1 MVGVPGSSPGVST
14 ILELSYKTNY
24 RYYSLMNKL
33 LESFLRSDHAGEVGA
48 VYIYKGILS
57 IAKDP
62 ALVEFS
68 KRHLETE
75 KEHLRKIEEV
85 LPVSKRSKLV
95 GIWKVAGYL
104 LGFLPSL
111 FGPRIVFATIEAVE
125 SFVEDHYEE
134 QLKYLRAQNDPDQAL
149 IDLLQSCQDD
159 EIEHK
164 NESAIKKR
172 STPGFL
178 LNFWMKIVGWGSS
191 SAVKVAKI
199 IYRLFLLL

>member
-111 FGPRIVFATIEAVE
+111 FGPRIVFATIEALE
-125 SFVEDHYEE
+125 SIVEDHYEE

-199 IYRLFLLL
+199 I

>member
-24 RYYSLMNKL
+24 RYYSFMNKL

-62 ALVEFS
+62 DLVEFS
-68 KRHLETE
+68 TRHLETE
-75 KEHLRKIEEV
+75 KEHLRKIEEI
-85 LPVSKRSKLV
+85 LPSSKRSKLV
-95 GIWKVAGYL
+95 GIWKIAGYL

-134 QLKYLRAQNDPDQAL
+134 QLKYLRAQDNPDHVL
-149 IDLLQSCQDD
+149 INLLQSCQDD

-164 NESAIKKR
+164 NESAIKKKF
-172 STPGFL
+172 TPGIL
-178 LNFWMKIVGWGSS
+178 LNLWMKIVGWGSS

-199 IYRLFLLL
+199 I

>member
-134 QLKYLRAQNDPDQAL
+134 QLKYLRAQNNPDQTL
-149 IDLLQSCQDD
+149 INLLQSCQDD

-199 IYRLFLLL
+199 I

>member
-48 VYIYKGILS
+48 VYIYKGILHCQR
-57 IAKDP
+57 P

-85 LPVSKRSKLV
+85 LPASKRSKLV
-95 GIWKVAGYL
+95 SIWKVAGYL
-104 LGFLPSL
+104 LGF
-111 FGPRIVFATIEAVE
+111 
-125 SFVEDHYEE
+125 
-134 QLKYLRAQNDPDQAL
+134 
-149 IDLLQSCQDD
+149 
-159 EIEHK
+159 
-164 NESAIKKR
+164 
-172 STPGFL
+172 FL
-178 LNFWMKIVGWGSS
+178 LSFDPE
-191 SAVKVAKI
+191 
-199 IYRLFLLL
+199 

>member
-95 GIWKVAGYL
+95 CIWKVAGYL

-199 IYRLFLLL
+199 I

>member
-24 RYYSLMNKL
+24 RYYSSMNKL

-85 LPVSKRSKLV
+85 LPTSKRSK
-95 GIWKVAGYL
+95 
-104 LGFLPSL
+104 
-111 FGPRIVFATIEAVE
+111 
-125 SFVEDHYEE
+125 
-134 QLKYLRAQNDPDQAL
+134 
-149 IDLLQSCQDD
+149 
-159 EIEHK
+159 
-164 NESAIKKR
+164 
-172 STPGFL
+172 
-178 LNFWMKIVGWGSS
+178 
-191 SAVKVAKI
+191 
-199 IYRLFLLL
+199 

>member
-14 ILELSYKTNY
+14 ILELSYKTNN
-24 RYYSLMNKL
+24 RYYFPMNKL

-48 VYIYKGILS
+48 VYIYRGILS

-134 QLKYLRAQNDPDQAL
+134 QLKYLRAQDDPDQAL
-149 IDLLQSCQDD
+149 INLLQSCQDD

-199 IYRLFLLL
+199 I

>member
-24 RYYSLMNKL
+24 RYYSSMNKL

-85 LPVSKRSKLV
+85 LPESKRSKLV

-104 LGFLPSL
+104 LGFIPSL

-134 QLKYLRAQNDPDQAL
+134 QLKYLRAQDDPDQAL
-149 IDLLQSCQDD
+149 INLLQSCQDD

-199 IYRLFLLL
+199 I

>member
-95 GIWKVAGYL
+95 GIWKVAGYR

-149 IDLLQSCQDD
+149 INLLQSCQDD

-199 IYRLFLLL
+199 I

>member
-33 LESFLRSDHAGEVGA
+33 IESFIRSDHAGEVGA

-199 IYRLFLLL
+199 I

>member
-24 RYYSLMNKL
+24 RYYLPMNKL

-85 LPVSKRSKLV
+85 LTASKRSKLV

-104 LGFLPSL
+104 LGFIPSL

-134 QLKYLRAQNDPDQAL
+134 QLKYLRAQDDPDQAL
-149 IDLLQSCQDD
+149 INLLQSCQDD

-199 IYRLFLLL
+199 I

>member
-24 RYYSLMNKL
+24 RYYFLMNKL

-85 LPVSKRSKLV
+85 LPASKRSKLV

-164 NESAIKKR
+164 NESAAKKR
-172 STPGFL
+172 STPGFF

-199 IYRLFLLL
+199 I

>member
-48 VYIYKGILS
+48 VYIYRGILS

-85 LPVSKRSKLV
+85 LPASKRSKLV

-111 FGPRIVFATIEAVE
+111 LGPRIVFATIEAVE

-199 IYRLFLLL
+199 I

>member
-14 ILELSYKTNY
+14 ILELSYKINY

-85 LPVSKRSKLV
+85 LPASKRSKLV
-95 GIWKVAGYL
+95 SIWKVAGYL

-111 FGPRIVFATIEAVE
+111 LGPRIVFATIEAVE
-125 SFVEDHYEE
+125 SFVEEHYEE
-134 QLKYLRAQNDPDQAL
+134 QLKYLRAQPNPNQEL

-159 EIEHK
+159 EIDHK
-164 NESAIKKR
+164 LESAEKKNL
-172 STPGFL
+172 TPGIFI
-178 LNFWMKIVGWGSS
+178 NIWTKIVGGGSAF
-191 SAVKVAKI
+191 AVKVAKI
-199 IYRLFLLL
+199 I

>member
-85 LPVSKRSKLV
+85 LPINKRSRLV

-199 IYRLFLLL
+199 I

>member
-75 KEHLRKIEEV
+75 KEHLREIEEV

-199 IYRLFLLL
+199 I

>member
-24 RYYSLMNKL
+24 RYYFLMNKL

-111 FGPRIVFATIEAVE
+111 LGPRIVFATIEAVE

-199 IYRLFLLL
+199 I

>member
-24 RYYSLMNKL
+24 RYYFPMNKL

-68 KRHLETE
+68 NRHLETE
-75 KEHLRKIEEV
+75 KEHLRKIEQI
-85 LPVSKRSKLV
+85 LSPSKRSKLV
-95 GIWKVAGYL
+95 GIWKIAGYL
-104 LGFLPSL
+104 LGLLPSL

-149 IDLLQSCQDD
+149 INLLQSCQDD

-199 IYRLFLLL
+199 I

>member
-24 RYYSLMNKL
+24 RYYSSMNKL

-172 STPGFL
+172 STPGIL

-199 IYRLFLLL
+199 I

>member
-24 RYYSLMNKL
+24 RYYLSMNKL

-85 LPVSKRSKLV
+85 LPASKRSKLV
-95 GIWKVAGYL
+95 SIWKVAGYL

-111 FGPRIVFATIEAVE
+111 LGPRIVFATIEAVE

-172 STPGFL
+172 FTPGFL

-199 IYRLFLLL
+199 I

>member
-24 RYYSLMNKL
+24 RYYLSMNKL

-199 IYRLFLLL
+199 I

>member
-85 LPVSKRSKLV
+85 LPTSKRSKLV

-164 NESAIKKR
+164 NESAIKKK

-199 IYRLFLLL
+199 I

>member
-24 RYYSLMNKL
+24 RYYSLVNKL

-199 IYRLFLLL
+199 I

>member
-85 LPVSKRSKLV
+85 LPTSKRSKLV

-111 FGPRIVFATIEAVE
+111 FGSRIVFATIEAVE

-172 STPGFL
+172 STPGIL

-199 IYRLFLLL
+199 I

>member
-134 QLKYLRAQNDPDQAL
+134 QLKYLRAQDDPDQAL
-149 IDLLQSCQDD
+149 INLLQSCQDD

-199 IYRLFLLL
+199 I

>member
-1 MVGVPGSSPGVST
+1 
-14 ILELSYKTNY
+14 
-24 RYYSLMNKL
+24 MNSL

-57 IAKDP
+57 IARDP
-62 ALVEFS
+62 TLVEFS

-75 KEHLRKIEEV
+75 KEHLQKIEKV
-85 LPVSKRSKLV
+85 LPASKRSKLV

-134 QLKYLRAQNDPDQAL
+134 QLKYLRAQHDPDQAL

-172 STPGFL
+172 SAPGFL

-199 IYRLFLLL
+199 I

>member
-1 MVGVPGSSPGVST
+1 MVGVPGSNPGVST

-85 LPVSKRSKLV
+85 LPVRKRSKLV

-199 IYRLFLLL
+199 I

>member
-75 KEHLRKIEEV
+75 KEHLQKIEEV

-134 QLKYLRAQNDPDQAL
+134 QLKYLRSQNDPDQAL

-199 IYRLFLLL
+199 I

>member
-111 FGPRIVFATIEAVE
+111 FGSRIVFATIEAVE

-199 IYRLFLLL
+199 I

>member
-62 ALVEFS
+62 DLVEFS
-68 KRHLETE
+68 TRHLETE
-75 KEHLRKIEEV
+75 KEHLRKIEEI
-85 LPVSKRSKLV
+85 LPSSKRSKLV
-95 GIWKVAGYL
+95 GIWKIAGYL

-134 QLKYLRAQNDPDQAL
+134 QLKYLRAQDNPDHVL
-149 IDLLQSCQDD
+149 INLLQSCQDD

-164 NESAIKKR
+164 NESAIKKKF
-172 STPGFL
+172 TPGIL
-178 LNFWMKIVGWGSS
+178 LNLWMKIVGWGSS

-199 IYRLFLLL
+199 I

>member
-85 LPVSKRSKLV
+85 LPVRKRSKLV

-199 IYRLFLLL
+199 I

>member
-178 LNFWMKIVGWGSS
+178 LNFWMKIVVWGSS

-199 IYRLFLLL
+199 I

>member
-48 VYIYKGILS
+48 VYIYRGILS

-134 QLKYLRAQNDPDQAL
+134 QLKYLRAQDDPDQAL
-149 IDLLQSCQDD
+149 INLLQSCQDD

-199 IYRLFLLL
+199 I